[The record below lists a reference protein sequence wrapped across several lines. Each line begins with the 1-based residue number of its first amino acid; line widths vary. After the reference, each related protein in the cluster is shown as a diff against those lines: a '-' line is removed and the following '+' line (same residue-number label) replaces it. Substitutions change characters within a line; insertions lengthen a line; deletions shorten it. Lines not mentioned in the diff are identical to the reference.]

1 MELLHI
7 NEETLTELQTFQTV
21 EEMDEAI
28 KEHKKAYDLSETDR
42 NILDAIS
49 RYACKYKGVCYLS
62 KQKIAEEAGFK
73 SRRTAIRACNRLEA
87 LGIIKQ
93 YETRRIKGDK
103 RRSTNVIV
111 INNVIVTENQIED
124 VSPVKHNEVQQVTST
139 SHDKETPTKAIKLNN
154 TLLDTNISR
163 DSIIKCGLRNAIP
176 KPIYD
181 ALAPFYDGQGLYN
194 VYGILLRAKAKID
207 RSITLEEYG
216 NRYIDAF
223 YNVIRLYKA
232 GKVRSLNGLL
242 YVAWERL
249 TAEISRQRN
258 ASNSGLFSDFC
269 EIVG

>member
-1 MELLHI
+1 MDYLHI
-7 NEETLTELQTFQTV
+7 NEETLKELQTFNSV
-21 EEMDEAI
+21 KEMDEAI
-28 KEHKKAYDLSETDR
+28 KRYKQMFELSKTDR
-42 NILDAIS
+42 DILDAIS

-111 INNVIVTENQIED
+111 INNVFVTEN
-124 VSPVKHNEVQQVTST
+124 QQVTST
-139 SHDKETPTKAIKLNN
+139 SHDKETPSKANKNN
-154 TLLDTNISR
+154 TLLDTAKGEPSKPSE
-163 DSIIKCGLRNAIP
+163 DQVIKRGLRNAIP

-181 ALAPFYDGQGLYN
+181 ALSPFFNGQGLYN

-207 RSITLEEYG
+207 RSIRLEEYG
-216 NRYIDAF
+216 SRYIDAF

-232 GKVRSLNGLL
+232 GRVTSLNGLL
-242 YVAWERL
+242 YVTWERL
-249 TAEISRQRN
+249 TAEISRQAN
-258 ASNSGLFSDFC
+258 AKHSALFNDFC